1 VHHAG
6 LLGIRVLSSEAS
18 GRTWKVRGLA
28 PEVSSRVRQ
37 ASEEVETSGLS
48 PRCLGRLVFCSR
60 GEQRYSGRYV
70 SRRTLGRVVI
80 CLSVVSAMVS
90 GGHLPCK

>member
-1 VHHAG
+1 V
-6 LLGIRVLSSEAS
+6 IRASRGPTGHSSS
-18 GRTWKVRGLA
+18 VVRTERTYVEVRCLA

-37 ASEEVETSGLS
+37 ASEEVETSGFS
-48 PRCLGRLVFCSR
+48 PRCLGHLVFCSR

-70 SRRTLGRVVI
+70 SRRTLV

>member
-6 LLGIRVLSSEAS
+6 LLGIRVLSSEPS
-18 GRTWKVRGLA
+18 GRTWKVRCLA

-37 ASEEVETSGLS
+37 ASEEVETSGFS
-48 PRCLGRLVFCSR
+48 PRCLGHLVFCSR

-70 SRRTLGRVVI
+70 SRRTLV